1 MSILFTRPRAAL
13 LAGAFLLASGAA
25 FAQQPPAAPGVQ
37 PPQQQQ
43 PAGPVTLD
51 LVAVQPKWT
60 KVCGTDPQ
68 TKKEI
73 CYTTRDFG
81 AQADQPLLALAVY
94 DPKGADQKLIRLLL
108 PPGLMLKPGF
118 RFSVDK
124 GAAESGAF
132 EICFPNG
139 CFAEAKVKP
148 AVVDGMKKGKTMTV
162 VVKNQANFEVTFNLP
177 LTDFGTA
184 FDGAP
189 IDPKELEEQQ
199 KKLQDELQKKAE
211 EERKKL
217 EPQKGA
223 APAAKPAGK

>member
-1 MSILFTRPRAAL
+1 MSILLTRSRAGL
-13 LAGAFLLASGAA
+13 LAGALLLASGAA
-25 FAQQPPAAPGVQ
+25 LAQQAPAAPAAGA
-37 PPQQQQ
+37 QQQQ

-51 LVAVQPKWT
+51 LVPVQPKWT
-60 KVCGTDPQ
+60 KVCGADPQ

-81 AQADQPLLALAVY
+81 AQPDQPLLALAVY
-94 DPKGADQKLIRLLL
+94 DPKGADQRLIRLLL

-118 RFSVDK
+118 RYSIDK
-124 GAAESGAF
+124 GPQESGSF

-139 CFAEAKVKP
+139 CFAESKVKP
-148 AVVDGMKKGKTMTV
+148 AVVDGMKKAKTMTV

-177 LTDFGTA
+177 LADFGTA

-199 KKLQDELQKKAE
+199 KRLQEELQKKAE
-211 EERKKL
+211 EEKKKL
-217 EPQKGA
+217 EAGKGGGA
-223 APAAKPAGK
+223 APAGK